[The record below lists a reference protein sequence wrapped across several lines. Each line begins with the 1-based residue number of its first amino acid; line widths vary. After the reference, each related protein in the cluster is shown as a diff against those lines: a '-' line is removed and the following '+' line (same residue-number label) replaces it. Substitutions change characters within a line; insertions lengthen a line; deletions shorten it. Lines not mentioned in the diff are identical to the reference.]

1 MDIRQI
7 TPDYAVSPQID
18 PDDIPEIA
26 AAGFT
31 TIICNRPDAEVPP
44 SHHASVMAEAAHNA
58 GLRFVDIPVT
68 HQGLNMQM
76 IDAQKQA
83 ISDSAGPVLAYCASG
98 TRSSI
103 VWSLASAGSMP
114 TDDIIAATA
123 AAGYDLGGMRPQL
136 DTLAAKN

>member
-7 TPDYAVSPQID
+7 TPNYAVSSQID
-18 PDDIPEIA
+18 PSDISAIA

-31 TIICNRPDAEVPP
+31 TIICNRPDTEVPP
-44 SHHASVMAEAAHNA
+44 SHQSAVMAEAASDA
-58 GLRFVDIPVT
+58 GLTFVEIPVT

-83 ISDSAGPVLAYCASG
+83 ITDSTGPVLAYCASG

-103 VWSLASAGSMP
+103 VWSLASAGTMP

-123 AAGYDLGGMRPQL
+123 AAGYALGGMRSQL
-136 DTLAAKN
+136 DALAANG